1 MTYARRIVFVLCL
14 LLSQAIPAF
23 AQRPA
28 DLSALDAAFAQ
39 ALKDWAVPGMAV
51 AIVKDGRVVLAKGY
65 GVKELGRPDPVD
77 DKTLFAIASNTK
89 AFTSAA
95 IGILV
100 DEKKLAWDDRVIA
113 HLPYFQLYDP
123 YVTND
128 MRVRDLMSH
137 RSGLGT
143 FSGDLLWYGTPYS
156 REDVVR
162 RARFLK
168 PVGPFRARY
177 GYQNVMFIAAG
188 EVVTRAS
195 GQRWDDFLS
204 ARIFRPL
211 GMTDTVTTTAALKQK
226 ANVATPHA
234 KLDGAW
240 RTFPWASWDTM
251 AAAGGV
257 ISSVTDMA
265 KWIRLQL
272 GGGAVDGARI
282 FSQAAQEV
290 MWTPH
295 TPRSVGAESRQRFPT
310 THFRSYGLGWN
321 LWDYRGRRIVDH
333 GGAYDGMFSHVALVP
348 EEQLG
353 FVILTNS
360 TTSIADALTYVILD
374 AYLGGEGQGWSRD
387 FLERSKKADAEAG
400 ARAAQRQK
408 ERATNTTPSLA
419 LDAYAG
425 TYGGDLYGDA
435 TVTVENGGLVLRLA
449 PNPDMVADLTHWH
462 YDTFLI
468 KWRKPFPWWGDG
480 WVQFLMDNRGKVT
493 ELKLDVPNDDFW
505 FWEPEFRKR

>member
-1 MTYARRIVFVLCL
+1 
-14 LLSQAIPAF
+14 
-23 AQRPA
+23 
-28 DLSALDAAFAQ
+28 
-39 ALKDWAVPGMAV
+39 
-51 AIVKDGRVVLAKGY
+51 
-65 GVKELGRPDPVD
+65 VKELGRTDPVD
-77 DKTLFAIASNTK
+77 ERTLFAIASNTK

-95 IGILV
+95 VAILV
-100 DEKKLAWDDRVIA
+100 DERKVKWDDRVVT

-123 YVTND
+123 YVTAD
-128 MRVRDLMSH
+128 ARVRDLMAH

-162 RARFLK
+162 RARFLR
-168 PVGPFRARY
+168 PVGPFRAQY
-177 GYQNVMFIAAG
+177 GYQNLMFIAAG
-188 EVVTRAS
+188 EVVTAVS
-195 GQRWDDFLS
+195 GQRWEDFLKG
-204 ARIFRPL
+204 RIFDPL
-211 GMTDTVTTTAALKQK
+211 GMADTVTSIAALKQA

-234 KLDGAW
+234 KLNDEW
-240 RTFPWASWDTM
+240 RTFPWANWDTM

-272 GGGAVDGARI
+272 GGGAVDGVRV
-282 FSQAAQEV
+282 FSSAAQEV

-295 TPRSVGAESRQRFPT
+295 TPQPVSAQSLERFPT

-321 LWDYRGRRIVDH
+321 LWDYRGRRVVDH

-360 TTSIADALTYVILD
+360 TTPIADALTYTLLD
-374 AYLGGEGQGWSRD
+374 AYLGGTGQDWSRD
-387 FLERSKKADAEAG
+387 FLERSKKADAEAA
-400 ARAAQRQK
+400 ARAAQRRK
-408 ERATNTTPSLA
+408 DRAIGTKPSLA

-425 TYGGDLYGDA
+425 RYGGDLYGDA
-435 TVTVENGGLVLRLA
+435 TVTAEGGALVLRLL

-505 FWEPEFRKR
+505 FYELDLKRVR